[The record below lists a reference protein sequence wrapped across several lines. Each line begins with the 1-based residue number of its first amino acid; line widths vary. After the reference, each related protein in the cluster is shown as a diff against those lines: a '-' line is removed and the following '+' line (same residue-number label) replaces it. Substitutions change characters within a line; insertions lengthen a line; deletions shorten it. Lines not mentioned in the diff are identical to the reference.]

1 MYKTVRHGEN
11 SLQYTILPQN
21 DDYRSG
27 DGGRNRNSRTCRHN
41 RKKSIVAYVGLFFV
55 CAVIAGTLL
64 IPLMVTSDLMPS
76 PASWFYRAQ
85 KAREMRNPVTVKY
98 QVEKPPPTAENS
110 KAREKSPAWSDMLNI
125 TEFEKLYDESNVL
138 AAAKSTANTVAT
150 SARYIP
156 RPQIQASTTE
166 ASTTTTTTE
175 KSTTT
180 STSTISPPT
189 VRPSAPPGPTL
200 INTRK
205 QAFVPSIRDSTRF
218 SSKPIVVV
226 SQQNDKIAV
235 KSASGG
241 RIMEDKNWVQ
251 SHWPYVDPSTYF
263 QWVGYNTE
271 DRVILPVILTIA
283 LLLVLIIGV
292 LCIIARR
299 RGACKAC
306 AKRSDRAAFEKLES
320 QNDDNKTLL
329 TNDNHSEEE

>member
-21 DDYRSG
+21 DDFRG
-27 DGGRNRNSRTCRHN
+27 GATDGGRKRSSRTCRHN

-85 KAREMRNPVTVKY
+85 KAREMRNPVSVKY
-98 QVEKPPPTAENS
+98 QVDKTAPTAES
-110 KAREKSPAWSDMLNI
+110 APAKAHKTQSPAWSDMLNI
-125 TEFEKLYDESNVL
+125 TEFEKLYDESNAL
-138 AAAKSTANTVAT
+138 AAKSTPHAPQTV
-150 SARYIP
+150 
-156 RPQIQASTTE
+156 TTE
-166 ASTTTTTTE
+166 STSTSTE
-175 KSTTT
+175 KSTTVAPT
-180 STSTISPPT
+180 S
-189 VRPSAPPGPTL
+189 RPSAPAPTH

-205 QAFVPSIRDSTRF
+205 QPLVASIRDSTRF

-235 KSASGG
+235 KSASGK
-241 RIMEDKNWVQ
+241 IFDEKNWVQ

-263 QWVGYNTE
+263 QWVGNTE
-271 DRVILPVILTIA
+271 DRVILPVILGIA
-283 LLLVLIIGV
+283 FLLVLLIVV
-292 LCIIARR
+292 LCVIARR
-299 RGACKAC
+299 KGVCKAC
-306 AKRSDRAAFEKLES
+306 AKRNGRNTFEKLES

-329 TNDNHSEEE
+329 TSENHSEEE

>member
-21 DDYRSG
+21 DDYRG
-27 DGGRNRNSRTCRHN
+27 GAGGGEGGRKRSRTCRHN

-85 KAREMRNPVTVKY
+85 KAREMRNPVSVKY
-98 QVEKPPPTAENS
+98 QVDKTSSTADIAPPKT
-110 KAREKSPAWSDMLNI
+110 REQKTSPAWSDMLNI
-125 TEFEKLYDESNVL
+125 TEFEKLYDESNAL
-138 AAAKSTANTVAT
+138 AAVKSTPNTATSAKFTPRVQTTVAT
-150 SARYIP
+150 S
-156 RPQIQASTTE
+156 
-166 ASTTTTTTE
+166 
-175 KSTTT
+175 T
-180 STSTISPPT
+180 STERVTSTVAPT
-189 VRPSAPPGPTL
+189 SRPSAPAPTL

-205 QAFVPSIRDSTRF
+205 QPLVASIRDSTRF

-235 KSASGG
+235 KSASG
-241 RIMEDKNWVQ
+241 RMFDDKNWVQ

-271 DRVILPVILTIA
+271 DRVILPVILGIA
-283 LLLVLIIGV
+283 LMLVLIIVV
-292 LCIIARR
+292 LCVIARR
-299 RGACKAC
+299 KGVCKAC
-306 AKRSDRAAFEKLES
+306 AKRNGRNTFEKLES
-320 QNDDNKTLL
+320 QNDDNRTLL
-329 TNDNHSEEE
+329 TTENHSEEE